1 MTGGVQFLRMQKL
14 TGKGIVGAAAR
25 HNHREIMAEMGG
37 TPGCSIDPRRTPL
50 NRVLAGQ
57 GNAAGVVA
65 EAQAL
70 MTAAGVGTLRKDAV
84 RALEIVVSLP
94 SETTIEQEAFFADAV
109 RWAGVAIGAPVL
121 SAVVHND
128 EAAPHAHILILPLV
142 DGRMVGSDLMGNRA
156 KLQALQADFQLKV
169 AHRYG
174 LARQAAPARPSAAQ
188 RREAVDMAFA
198 ALEANSGLQTAVL
211 LALLEPH
218 RANPLPLLQALGI
231 AMPAPKR
238 KAKASF
244 VEIMTRPAPEK
255 KPIGFA
261 NRKPIGFDA
270 DDEGAPSQTLSCVGF
285 GDFHDPDFADRQ
297 PAQGM
302 QNPLHTPSPTADQAD
317 TRLRFQEAQEIPAP
331 ARNEQNVSL
340 AEGGVRKISD
350 TPTGLQ
356 KIMDTPQAVHQ
367 LDTLAPVDAR
377 HQPGAG
383 DLASHST
390 HIPGDLGRQHSP
402 ESSGQLDAL
411 MFQDIHPSITGQAR
425 RTNFVRLVEQHQAD
439 ADDVSSFARISSPPT
454 GQANATQYVEL
465 VDRRTGACHLVA
477 KDALTF
483 ERISPAV
490 DAAGRSPEYFAQQQA
505 AGTPSDVPRT
515 KLSTTD
521 PRITGKPVPTVFV
534 ATSAPCANGSRPH
547 KDVSKSGCISKGGGI
562 SPPPAGAPNF
572 GQTYAEGVPSFGYT
586 PSAGGDAL
594 KTQQVDHRA
603 ADDYQ
608 RHRDDDQPTDAW
620 CADLGEFV
628 QATGPPASRSHQQ

>member
-1 MTGGVQFLRMQKL
+1 MTASAQFLRMQKL
-14 TGKGIVGAAAR
+14 TGKGIVGVAAR
-25 HNHREIMAEMGG
+25 HNHREILAEMGG

-50 NRVLAGQ
+50 NRVLAGP
-57 GNAAGVVA
+57 GDAAGVVA

-70 MTAAGVGTLRKDAV
+70 MSAAGVGTLRKDAV

-94 SETTIEQEAFFADAV
+94 SDTSVDQDAFFTDAL
-109 RWAGVAIGAPVL
+109 RWAAAAIGAPVL

-156 KLQALQADFQLKV
+156 KLQALHADFQLKV

-218 RANPLPLLQALGI
+218 RADPLPLLQALGI

-285 GDFHDPDFADRQ
+285 GDFHDPDFADRH
-297 PAQGM
+297 PAEGV
-302 QNPLHTPSPTADQAD
+302 QNSLRTSLTATQVD
-317 TRLRFQEAQEIPAP
+317 TRLRFQEARASSVDLLEAQETQAP
-331 ARNEQNVSL
+331 ASTDPATSAPHGRV
-340 AEGGVRKISD
+340 GKISE
-350 TPTGLQ
+350 TPGGLH
-356 KIMDTPQAVHQ
+356 KFEDTPQMVDVDHQ
-367 LDTLAPVDAR
+367 HAA
-377 HQPGAG
+377 
-383 DLASHST
+383 DLASHFT
-390 HIPGDLGRQHSP
+390 QIPGGLGRQHSP
-402 ESSGQLDAL
+402 ENFGQSDAL
-411 MFQDIHPSITGQAR
+411 IFQDIDPPITGPAK
-425 RTNFVRLVEQHQAD
+425 RTNFVRLVEQHKTR
-439 ADDVSSFARISSPPT
+439 ADDVSGSARISSPPT
-454 GQANATQYVEL
+454 GQAKATQYVEL
-465 VDRRTGACHLVA
+465 VEHQVGVGHPAA
-477 KDALTF
+477 KDALSF
-483 ERISPAV
+483 ERISSAPATT
-490 DAAGRSPEYFAQQQA
+490 
-505 AGTPSDVPRT
+505 TP
-515 KLSTTD
+515 
-521 PRITGKPVPTVFV
+521 
-534 ATSAPCANGSRPH
+534 APCANGMRPH
-547 KDVSKSGCISKGGGI
+547 NDASKSGSICQGGSVSR
-562 SPPPAGAPNF
+562 SPACVPNF
-572 GQTYAEGVPSFGYT
+572 GQAHAEGISDSGDT
-586 PSAGGDAL
+586 PSAAGEAL

-603 ADDYQ
+603 TDDYQ
-608 RHRDDDQPTDAW
+608 RHRDDDQPAEAW

-628 QATGPPASRSHQQ
+628 QATGPPASHSHQQ